1 MSKKHKKTCKY
12 LTYVEHLFILASTIT
27 GCVSISAFDSLV
39 YVSVRI
45 TSSAVGLKLGA
56 IITGIKK
63 YHSVIKKKKKKHD
76 KSVLP
81 GKRKLDTKV
90 LISKAWLMC

>member
-1 MSKKHKKTCKY
+1 MSKKNKKTCKY

-27 GCVSISAFDSLV
+27 GCVSISAFDLLV
-39 YVSVRI
+39 YVSVGI

-63 YHSVIKKKKKKHD
+63 YHLVIKKKQ
-76 KSVLP
+76 KSTINQCCSE
-81 GKRKLDTKV
+81 KE
-90 LISKAWLMC
+90 S

>member
-1 MSKKHKKTCKY
+1 MSKKNKKTCKY

-27 GCVSISAFDSLV
+27 GCVSISAFDSVV
-39 YVSVRI
+39 YVSVGI